1 MSALLSSSSFPN
13 QLIPSRQKKE
23 FVSLVSAP
31 GEESSVVISTRVK
44 IFSFFFFRG
53 NEESSHASLKKN
65 EHIRSAGR
73 KIEADKEIAI
83 EVKVRDWFEKKDFYF
98 FIRREREVRGRN
110 FIADSC
116 VSGVGGIVLLSGH

>member
-31 GEESSVVISTRVK
+31 EEESSVVISTRVK
-44 IFSFFFFRG
+44 IFSFFFFRE
-53 NEESSHASLKKN
+53 NEESSHASLEKKRTHQISV
-65 EHIRSAGR
+65 E

-83 EVKVRDWFEKKDFYF
+83 EVKVRDWFEKKDF
-98 FIRREREVRGRN
+98 
-110 FIADSC
+110 
-116 VSGVGGIVLLSGH
+116 